1 MAIMS
6 DDETFLARWSKR
18 KAQARSGETST
29 GAPAPAQ
36 SLDLGRPAGMEES
49 RADEVRLED
58 LPPVE
63 SIDASTD
70 LTPWLRQKVPEAWK
84 RAALSRV
91 WAADPAI
98 SEFVGL
104 ADYAW
109 DWNAPDGVPGFGPM
123 RASDNIAELLSQ
135 AIGQAPPPAPKEEVA
150 QESAVTADVGDAA
163 SSPADEQLGDLPK
176 NASGD
181 GPELELPP
189 AETSASDPLG
199 GNSFAEQGPPIRR
212 RRGGGALP
220 G

>member
-18 KAQARSGETST
+18 KAEARTGEMPTDAL
-29 GAPAPAQ
+29 APTHP
-36 SLDLGRPAGMEES
+36 LEPVHPAGTEES
-49 RADEVRLED
+49 EADEVRLED
-58 LPPVE
+58 LPPIE

-70 LTPWLRQKVPEAWK
+70 LTPWLRKKVPEAWK

-109 DWNAPDGVPGFGPM
+109 DWNAPDGVPGFGPL
-123 RASDNIAELLSQ
+123 RASDNIAELILQ
-135 AIGQAPPPAPKEEVA
+135 AIGQAPPPKPKEEA
-150 QESAVTADVGDAA
+150 ARESAAMAETGDAVP
-163 SSPADEQLGDLPK
+163 SPTDEQPDDLPK
-176 NASGD
+176 KASD
-181 GPELELPP
+181 SELETSR
-189 AETSASDPLG
+189 AETSASDPEG
-199 GNSFAEQGPPIRR
+199 RNSFAEQDPPVRQ

-220 G
+220 S